1 MNKIEIIPVKGIP
14 VVEEGLSVGEAVVKG
29 LESSG
34 ERLFDGDVVVVAHSV
49 VSRAEGCRVRL
60 SDVKPSPFAVQLAEM
75 VGKDPRHVEVVL
87 QNSRK
92 IVRIG
97 DGVIICETPHGFVCA
112 NAGVDAS
119 NSGGVE
125 YVITL
130 PRDPDKSAAKIR
142 EDIRRHAGV
151 DVAVVIS
158 DTFGRPFRKGAVNV
172 AIGCSGINPLWDRRG
187 EKDLFGRTLLSKV
200 ICIADE
206 IASAAELAMGE
217 ADEGIPAAVVRGL
230 RFDRTSLPAKTLV
243 REEAEDL
250 FR

>member
-14 VVEEGLSVGEAVVKG
+14 VVEEGLSVGEAVVKA

-97 DGVIICETPHGFVCA
+97 
-112 NAGVDAS
+112 
-119 NSGGVE
+119 
-125 YVITL
+125 
-130 PRDPDKSAAKIR
+130 
-142 EDIRRHAGV
+142 
-151 DVAVVIS
+151 
-158 DTFGRPFRKGAVNV
+158 
-172 AIGCSGINPLWDRRG
+172 
-187 EKDLFGRTLLSKV
+187 
-200 ICIADE
+200 
-206 IASAAELAMGE
+206 
-217 ADEGIPAAVVRGL
+217 
-230 RFDRTSLPAKTLV
+230 
-243 REEAEDL
+243 
-250 FR
+250 